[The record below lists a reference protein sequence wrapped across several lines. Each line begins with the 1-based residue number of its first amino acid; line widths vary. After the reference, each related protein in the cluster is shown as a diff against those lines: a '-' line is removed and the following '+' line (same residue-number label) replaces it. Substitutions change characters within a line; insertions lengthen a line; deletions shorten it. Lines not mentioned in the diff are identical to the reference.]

1 MKTAY
6 DDLLDAAKDALSR
19 IDAAGASHKCLCE
32 EEERPH
38 DERCWKTVAPRL
50 FDRDYREALR
60 AAILRVERRRRLEI
74 QP

>member
-19 IDAAGASHKCLCE
+19 IDAAGASHECLCE
-32 EEERPH
+32 EEGRPH
-38 DERCWKTVAPRL
+38 DAQCWRNVAPRL
-50 FDRDYREALR
+50 FERDYREALR
-60 AAILRVERRRRLEI
+60 AAILRVERRRRMEV